1 MDRSTLTRF
10 VLPAI
15 IIVVG
20 VISLVIVTGLA
31 SHNPDGL
38 QWSLFSWAGVA
49 EPAGGFGGIFAS
61 LGEGPLVEV
70 FKGITGI
77 ILVLIMA
84 YLLFRYSS
92 RKAE

>member
-15 IIVVG
+15 ILVVA
-20 VISLVIVTGLA
+20 VISFVIVAGLA
-31 SHNPDGL
+31 SQNPDGL
-38 QWSLFSWAGVA
+38 EWSLFNWAGVA
-49 EPAGGFGGIFAS
+49 EPEGGFGGIFAF
-61 LGEGPLVEV
+61 LGEGPLVDV
-70 FKGITGI
+70 FKGVTGI